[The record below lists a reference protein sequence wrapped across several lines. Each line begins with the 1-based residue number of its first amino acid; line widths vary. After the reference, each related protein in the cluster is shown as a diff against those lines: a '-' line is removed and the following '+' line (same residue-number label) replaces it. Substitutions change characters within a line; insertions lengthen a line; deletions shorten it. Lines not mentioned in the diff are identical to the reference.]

1 MVGTD
6 SPLRRKSY
14 DFALAIVKEVR
25 RLRETNREF
34 ELTGQLVRSA
44 TSVGANVEEAGAGQ
58 TRKDFITKMAIA
70 AKEANESRYWLR
82 LLRDGG
88 ILDVRTSERLIA
100 DCDEIVRMLTAT
112 VKTAQTR
119 ISRST

>member
-1 MVGTD
+1 MVAKD

-14 DFALAIVKEVR
+14 EFGLAIVREVK
-25 RLRETNREF
+25 RLRETKREF

-70 AKEANESRYWLR
+70 AKEANETRYWLR
-82 LLRDGG
+82 LLRDSE
-88 ILDVRTSERLIA
+88 ILDVQTSNSLMA
-100 DCDEIVRMLTAT
+100 DCDELVRMLTAT
-112 VKTAQTR
+112 VKTAQGHK
-119 ISRST
+119 

>member
-1 MVGTD
+1 
-6 SPLRRKSY
+6 
-14 DFALAIVKEVR
+14 LAIVKVVR

-88 ILDVRTSERLIA
+88 ILDARTSERLIA

-119 ISRST
+119 ISRSTKH